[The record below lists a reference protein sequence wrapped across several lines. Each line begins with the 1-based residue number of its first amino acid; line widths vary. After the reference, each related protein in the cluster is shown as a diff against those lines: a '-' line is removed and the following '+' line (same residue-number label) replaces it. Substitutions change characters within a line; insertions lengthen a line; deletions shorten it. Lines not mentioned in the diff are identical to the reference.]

1 MLIFLVIS
9 VCTARYL
16 GPNRFGMFSYAQ
28 SFVALF
34 LVLSTLG
41 LEGLVI
47 RELVI
52 GNYDRDVILG
62 TSFFL
67 QVSGSIILLGI
78 MLLIVELVEFNSD
91 MRVLILILTANSLM
105 QPFRNIIF
113 YFQSKVRSK
122 FVVFAQVISLLFSLG
137 GTFLLIYLHAEIQW
151 FAILIFLESAVLATG
166 LIVIYAKQGLSVLGW
181 RFDNHVA
188 INLLKESW
196 ALILSGIVISIYMK
210 IDQLMISNMLGN
222 NAVGFYAAAV
232 RLSEAWY
239 FIPMVIA
246 GSLFPAIINAKKHSI
261 KVYHERLQ
269 MLYDLSILTA
279 VTIAIL
285 ISSISDW
292 IILNLYG
299 KPFIS
304 ASGVLAV
311 HIWACVFFFLGS
323 ANGRWLIVEGYT
335 KIAFARNFIGAA
347 INIILNLILIPIM
360 GIMGAAFAT
369 IFSLVFAFHLYF
381 LFHKKTRNMFK
392 MQNKSF
398 FVFFR
403 LKRGLWKFPI

>member
-1 MLIFLVIS
+1 MS
-9 VCTARYL
+9 ACTARYL
-16 GPNRFGMFSYAQ
+16 GPSRFGMLSYAQ
-28 SFVALF
+28 SFVGLF

-47 RELVI
+47 RDLVE
-52 GNYDRDVILG
+52 GNDERDEILG

-67 QVSGSIILLGI
+67 QVSGSLFLLGI
-78 MLLIVELVEFNSD
+78 MLLIIELVEFNSD
-91 MRVLILILTANSLM
+91 MRVLIIILTASTLM
-105 QPFRNIIF
+105 QPFRTIIF

-137 GTFLLIYLHAEIQW
+137 GTFLLIYLHAEIWW
-151 FAILIFLESAVLATG
+151 FAILIFFESAVLAAG
-166 LIVIYAKQGLSVLGW
+166 LLVIYVKQGLSLLGW
-181 RFDNHVA
+181 RFDSRVA

-210 IDQLMISNMLGN
+210 IDQVMISNMLGN
-222 NAVGFYAAAV
+222 NAVGLYAAAV

-239 FIPMVIA
+239 FIPVVIT
-246 GSLFPAIINAKKHSI
+246 GSVFPAIINAKKNSI

-269 MLYDLSILTA
+269 MLYDFSILTA
-279 VTIAIL
+279 VAIAIL
-285 ISSISDW
+285 ISSLSDW
-292 IILNLYG
+292 IIVNFYG

-304 ASGVLAV
+304 ASGVLTV
-311 HIWACVFFFLGS
+311 HIWACVFFFLSS

-335 KIAFARNFIGAA
+335 KIAFARNFIGATL
-347 INIILNLILIPIM
+347 NIILNLVLIPKM
-360 GIMGAAFAT
+360 GIIGSAFAT
-369 IFSLVFAFHLYF
+369 VISLFFTSHIYF

-403 LKRGLWKFPI
+403 LKRGLWKFPE